1 MRLYLPG
8 PDVCFSLHVECV
20 RGSDCT
26 PVAHS
31 FRNVRSTLAA
41 KGKVNSC
48 RITMEASTWPAS
60 GRKRSFGDRS
70 VCGWAEARGMRFW
83 IRGQQPIPSAVLF
96 RTENIFHENVSS
108 WMRNGEER
116 GFWRATEERQVG
128 EESQFHFLSISIYE
142 RKVENCRSA
151 SLLSAG
157 EEFRSGG
164 GRGRREN
171 GSRSGEAKKR
181 GIFRE
186 EKRKKGKKEN
196 PLPAVEKR
204 REGEISFFVKDSLTR
219 SFPRFLP
226 RGIISFV
233 TRGFTNLGQRRP
245 SLSPPLLSLLRS
257 HGLDY
262 ATTLFPPFFSSLL
275 FYFFFFSF
283 PFFSP
288 LFFSPFLSL
297 SRNFSPHAS
306 SFCPG

>member
-31 FRNVRSTLAA
+31 FRNVRSKLVA

-164 GRGRREN
+164 GRGKREN

-226 RGIISFV
+226 RGIISRDARVYESRTTAAFP
-233 TRGFTNLGQRRP
+233 LPP
-245 SLSPPLLSLLRS
+245 SP
-257 HGLDY
+257 
-262 ATTLFPPFFSSLL
+262 FPPSFTRPRLRHDPFSFFLLFSSLL
-275 FYFFFFSF
+275 FFFF
-283 PFFSP
+283 PFLFSP
-288 LFFSPFLSL
+288 LFFFPFLSL

>member
-1 MRLYLPG
+1 MNEPLPFDSFPPPPDSLEQSALPLGSNPAKDYRPAATFAPIMRLYLPG

-108 WMRNGEER
+108 WMRNGEKR

-164 GRGRREN
+164 GGEEEGERKFASIGRGEEEGN
-171 GSRSGEAKKR
+171 FSRGKEKERKEGKSPACGGEKKR
-181 GIFRE
+181 GR
-186 EKRKKGKKEN
+186 
-196 PLPAVEKR
+196 
-204 REGEISFFVKDSLTR
+204 
-219 SFPRFLP
+219 
-226 RGIISFV
+226 
-233 TRGFTNLGQRRP
+233 NL
-245 SLSPPLLSLLRS
+245 LL
-257 HGLDY
+257 
-262 ATTLFPPFFSSLL
+262 
-275 FYFFFFSF
+275 
-283 PFFSP
+283 
-288 LFFSPFLSL
+288 
-297 SRNFSPHAS
+297 
-306 SFCPG
+306 C